1 MKTNQLLKTFT
12 STPRTNE
19 NKELEIQSLPDT
31 KINISRTSDN
41 IPNLR
46 DGLNALMTKIRSNE
60 IIIKPVNKGS
70 IVLVMTAKYYWV
82 IRR

>member
-19 NKELEIQSLPDT
+19 NKELEIQSLPGT
-31 KINISRTSDN
+31 KSRTSDN

-46 DGLNALMTKIRSNE
+46 DGLNALMTKIRSN
-60 IIIKPVNKGS
+60 
-70 IVLVMTAKYYWV
+70 
-82 IRR
+82 